1 MAYNPPPH
9 YNLGGPSEPQQPQSV
24 PPAYSPLQ
32 QPSYDSGYNSGYAPQ
47 PPTTVQPSAPATG
60 IPAQPAYPTQPLL
73 QPPPPT
79 APRKSPTVAILATV
93 MAIGLAAAAVSIAL
107 WLKSSGDLEDVEAR
121 VDDRDKEI
129 AQLQEDLEAAESQ
142 VAELEGPAA
151 EAEAMQA
158 CIDDLNDY
166 YSTPAGSDEEAAA
179 LEAIDVSCDGL
190 IF

>member
-9 YNLGGPSEPQQPQSV
+9 YNLGGPSDPQQPQSV
-24 PPAYSPLQ
+24 PPSYSPLQ
-32 QPSYDSGYNSGYAPQ
+32 QPSYNSGYSPQ
-47 PPTTVQPSAPATG
+47 PPIGVQPSAPAPG
-60 IPAQPAYPTQPLL
+60 IPAQPAYATQPLL

-79 APRKSPTVAILATV
+79 APRRSPAVAILATV
-93 MAIGLAAAAVSIAL
+93 TAVGLAAAAVSIAL

-129 AQLQEDLEAAESQ
+129 AQLQEDLEAAEAQ

-151 EAEAMQA
+151 EAETLQE
-158 CIDDLNDY
+158 CIDALNEY
-166 YSTPAGSDEEAAA
+166 YSTAAGSDEEATA
-179 LEAIDVSCDGL
+179 LEAIDVACNGL

>member
-9 YNLGGPSEPQQPQSV
+9 YNLGGPSEPQHPQSV
-24 PPAYSPLQ
+24 PPSYSPLQ
-32 QPSYDSGYNSGYAPQ
+32 QPSYDSGYAPQ
-47 PPTTVQPSAPATG
+47 PPLTVQPSAPAPG
-60 IPAQPAYPTQPLL
+60 MPAQPAYPTQPLL

-79 APRKSPTVAILATV
+79 APRKSPVVAILATV

-151 EAEAMQA
+151 EAEEMRA

-179 LEAIDVSCDGL
+179 LEAIDVSCAGL